1 MANQLRMAMIDAIV
15 TLLERGWSYR
25 RIARELGVHRET
37 VARYDRLRR
46 EQAAAK
52 PAIPTPGSA
61 DLPPACEPRLRP
73 PGRQSH
79 CEPFREG
86 IQRGLDRGLSAQRIF
101 QDLRVETAFT
111 GSYASVKRFVRSL
124 CATTP
129 LPFRRMECAP
139 GEEAQVDFGAGPWV
153 IEDGCK
159 RRSHIFRIKLSHS
172 RKGYSEGVLRQSTDS
187 FIQALE
193 NAWHDFGGVTA
204 TLVIDNLKAAVTRAD
219 WFDPEIH
226 PKLAAFA
233 RHYGFVIL
241 PTRPRTPRHK
251 GKVESD
257 IKYVKNNGL
266 KDRDITTLA
275 DLNRHLAHW
284 EATVADTRIHGTTKQ
299 HVRTHFETAERP
311 ALRPLPAERFP
322 LFDEVRRKVARDGH
336 IEVARAYYSVPPEY
350 LGRDV
355 WVRYDSRLVRV
366 YNDRFEAIAVHSR
379 AWPGRFRTDRR
390 HIPHAKIPAIERGT
404 DLLFAKTRR
413 IGPDAERWARAMLE
427 ARGIEGVRVL
437 QGFVALAATHPTPV
451 IDRASRIALDGGL
464 FRLRPLRELCKRL
477 ATQPTIDFRDDHPI
491 IRPLSEYQQLL
502 LALNPDERT

>member
-1 MANQLRMAMIDAIV
+1 MANQLKMAMIDTIV

-25 RIARELGVHRET
+25 RIAREVGIHRET

-46 EQAAAK
+46 EEAAVK

-61 DLPPACEPRLRP
+61 PPLRP
-73 PGRQSH
+73 AGRQSH
-79 CEPFREG
+79 CEPFRER
-86 IQRGLDRGLSAQRIF
+86 IQGSLDRGLSAQRIF
-101 QDLRVETAFT
+101 QDLRAESAFT
-111 GSYASVKRFVRSL
+111 GSYTSVKRFVRLL
-124 CATTP
+124 CAATP

-153 IEDGCK
+153 IEDGRK
-159 RRSHIFRIKLSHS
+159 RRSHIFRITLSHS
-172 RKGYSEGVLRQSTDS
+172 RKSYSEGVLRQSTDA
-187 FIQALE
+187 FIHALE
-193 NAWHDFGGVTA
+193 NAWHHFGGVPA
-204 TLVIDNLKAAVTRAD
+204 TLVVDNLKAAVIRAD
-219 WFDPEIH
+219 WFDPEIQ

-251 GKVESD
+251 GKIESG

-284 EATVADTRIHGTTKQ
+284 EESVADTRIHGTTKQ
-299 HVRTHFETAERP
+299 HVRTLFETAERP

-350 LGRDV
+350 LSREV
-355 WVRYDSRLVRV
+355 WVRYDRRLVRV

-404 DLLFAKTRR
+404 DLLIAKTSR
-413 IGPDAERWARAMLE
+413 IGPDAERWARAMLD

-437 QGFVALAATHPTPV
+437 QGFVALAATHPAAV
-451 IDRASRIALDGGL
+451 INHASRIATDSGL

-477 ATQPTIDFRDDHPI
+477 RTDATVTFRDDHPI
-491 IRPLSEYQQLL
+491 IRPLCEYQQLL

>member
-1 MANQLRMAMIDAIV
+1 MANQLKMAMIDTIV

-25 RIARELGVHRET
+25 RIARELGIHRET

-46 EQAAAK
+46 QEPAAK
-52 PAIPTPGSA
+52 PAISAPGSA
-61 DLPPACEPRLRP
+61 PPSRP

-79 CEPFREG
+79 CEPFRER
-86 IQRGLDRGLSAQRIF
+86 IQASLDRGLTAQRIF
-101 QDLRVETAFT
+101 QDLRDEVAFP
-111 GSYASVKRFVRSL
+111 GSYTSVKRFVRSL
-124 CATTP
+124 TAATP

-153 IEDGCK
+153 IEDGRK
-159 RRSHIFRIKLSHS
+159 RRTHIFRITLSHS
-172 RKGYSEGVLRQSTDS
+172 RKSYSEAVLRQSADS
-187 FIQALE
+187 FIGALE
-193 NAWHDFGGVTA
+193 NAWHHFGGVPA
-204 TLVIDNLKAAVTRAD
+204 TLVVDNLKAAVTHAD

-233 RHYGFVIL
+233 RHYGFAIL

-251 GKVESD
+251 GKIESG
-257 IKYVKNNGL
+257 IKYVKHNAL
-266 KDRDITTLA
+266 KDRHITTLA

-284 EATVADTRIHGTTKQ
+284 EVSVADTRIHGTTKQ
-299 HVRTHFETAERP
+299 HVRTRFETVERP
-311 ALRPLPAERFP
+311 ALLPLPAERFP
-322 LFDEVRRKVARDGH
+322 LFDEARRKVARDGH
-336 IEVARAYYSVPPEY
+336 VEVARAYYSVPPEY
-350 LGRDV
+350 LGREV
-355 WVRYDSRLVRV
+355 WVRYDARLVRV

-390 HIPHAKIPAIERGT
+390 HIPHEKIPAIERGT
-404 DLLFAKTRR
+404 DVLFAKTQR
-413 IGPDAERWARAMLE
+413 IGPDAERWARAMME

-437 QGFVALAATHPTPV
+437 VGFVALTATHPAPV
-451 IDRASRIALDGGL
+451 INHASRIATDGGL

-477 ATQPTIDFRDDHPI
+477 STEPVTHFRDEHPI